1 MYKIISNVK
10 SNTITQKRGLNSK
23 LLLTKEKHINT
34 MKKALLISAF
44 LILGIFNVSAQVDTV
59 CAGATDVPYWV
70 NGTAGSTFAWSVN
83 GGTQSFGG
91 TSDSITIDF
100 SNTTGTDTLS
110 VIETDSNGCPGDP
123 VLIFITRMP
132 LPDATI
138 AAVAPL
144 CFDDSTTLTITLTG
158 TLPWD
163 LTYNDGSG
171 DQTVSVTSS
180 PYTINTS
187 GLTTSTTYTLKE
199 VEDRLGCKSTL
210 SGSSATS
217 TVTVFPKIVTPAIQH
232 N

>member
-1 MYKIISNVK
+1 
-10 SNTITQKRGLNSK
+10 
-23 LLLTKEKHINT
+23 
-34 MKKALLISAF
+34 MKKALLLLPF
-44 LILGIFNVSAQVDTV
+44 LILGIFNASAQVDTV
-59 CAGATDVPYWV
+59 CAGATGVSYWV
-70 NGTAGSTFAWSVN
+70 NGQAGSTFAWTVN
-83 GGTQSFGG
+83 GGTQASGSN
-91 TSDSITIDF
+91 TDSITIDF
-100 SNTTGTDTLS
+100 SNTTGTDTIS

-123 VLIFITRMP
+123 VILAITRMP

-138 AAVAPL
+138 STSTPL
-144 CFDDSTTLTITLTG
+144 CYEDSTTLTVTLTG

-187 GLTTSTTYTLKE
+187 SLTTTTTYTLKE

-210 SGSSATS
+210 SGVSATS
-217 TVTVFPKIVTPAIQH
+217 TVTVYPQVVTPAIQH